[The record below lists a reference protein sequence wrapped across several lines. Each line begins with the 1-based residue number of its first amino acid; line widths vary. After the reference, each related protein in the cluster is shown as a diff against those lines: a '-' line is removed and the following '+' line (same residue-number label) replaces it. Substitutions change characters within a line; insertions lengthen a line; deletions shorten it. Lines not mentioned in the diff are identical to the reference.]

1 MLAPRSISQLTSCCS
16 DVWTGACTARATAYA
31 RVGTQIKELLEILAS
46 RAAHARARVVIV
58 AVRLAEDVL
67 VLLLHVRHLLVVWLS
82 WDSERRESGPIS
94 PVDHTEDLPLILASI
109 GNKRVPSG
117 TLTMALHISP

>member
-1 MLAPRSISQLTSCCS
+1 M
-16 DVWTGACTARATAYA
+16 
-31 RVGTQIKELLEILAS
+31 GTQIEELLEVLAS
-46 RAAHARARVVIV
+46 RAARARARVVIV

-117 TLTMALHISP
+117 TLTMALHRVTSASARFFVHHDPSCFEQAQALRR

>member
-1 MLAPRSISQLTSCCS
+1 M
-16 DVWTGACTARATAYA
+16 
-31 RVGTQIKELLEILAS
+31 
-46 RAAHARARVVIV
+46 
-58 AVRLAEDVL
+58 
-67 VLLLHVRHLLVVWLS
+67 LLLHVRHLLVVWLS
-82 WDSERRESGPIS
+82 WDSEWRESGPIS